1 VDDASKIETIKQY
14 LRVKHG
20 TGATAIAILR
30 QLMDQLAGE
39 ATDSVTLTGGTFEG
53 GQHTGQVNF
62 PKIMYLQCVLSRLSE
77 LDPTIETGALSVTFA
92 SFNSRFL
99 EL

>member
-1 VDDASKIETIKQY
+1 MSTLRSEPVLRLAMT
-14 LRVKHG
+14 LRVACSAFETVGDIGKG
-20 TGATAIAILR
+20 IRRI
-30 QLMDQLAGE
+30 M
-39 ATDSVTLTGGTFEG
+39 TLTGGTFEG